1 MWQKHKGVLVGV
13 IVLLTGF
20 IYHQIATPQTI
31 DWQSEM
37 SDTTQQVT
45 EMESDISMVTLS
57 DIYVDIKGAV
67 KVPGVYRLTQGS
79 RVMDVIEQAGGLLP
93 EAADSQLNQAQLLTD
108 QMMIYVPS
116 YEDLTSDTL
125 LSTQMLASLPN
136 SETTDKININ
146 QADSTQLQTLPGIGK
161 KKAEAI
167 IQYRQENGSFQ
178 DIHDLTNVSGIGEKT
193 FQQLQDYISVG
204 P

>member
-20 IYHQIATPQTI
+20 IYHQMATSQTI
-31 DWQSEM
+31 DWHSEM

-45 EMESDISMVTLS
+45 EMESDTSMVTLS

-67 KVPGVYRLTQGS
+67 KAPGVYRLPQGS
-79 RVMDVIEQAGGLLP
+79 RVMDAIEQAGGLLP

-116 YEDLTSDTL
+116 YEDLTSDTV

-146 QADSTQLQTLPGIGK
+146 QADSSQLQTLPGIGQ